1 MPQAAVWVAVG
12 LLAVLVGAAVPVLIQ
27 LRKTLATVETT
38 LQSTAQRVD
47 AALAGLTETLERVNK
62 AAAELERGAQKM
74 ASLFEV
80 LGGIGD
86 ALGKVRSSVGTLA
99 AIGASVGPIVVAA
112 VRAAFRKRREHDD
125 PVEVDG

>member
-12 LLAVLVGAAVPVLIQ
+12 LLAVLVAAAVPVLIQ
-27 LRKTLATVETT
+27 LRRTLATAETT
-38 LQSTAQRVD
+38 LQSTSRRVD
-47 AALAGLTETLERVNK
+47 AALDGLTETLDRVNK

-74 ASLFEV
+74 SSLFEV
-80 LGGIGD
+80 LGGLGD

-99 AIGASVGPIVVAA
+99 AIGASVGPMVIAA
-112 VRAAFRKRREHDD
+112 VRAAFRKRHERDD